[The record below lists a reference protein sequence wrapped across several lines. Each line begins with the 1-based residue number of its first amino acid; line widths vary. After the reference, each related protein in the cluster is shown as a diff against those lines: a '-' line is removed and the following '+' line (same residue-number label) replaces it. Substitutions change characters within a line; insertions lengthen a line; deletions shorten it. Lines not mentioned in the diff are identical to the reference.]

1 MDLYTALRH
10 ETSNALFTL

>member
-10 ETSNALFTL
+10 ETSNAMFTL